1 MIGPEQAY
9 TSFDPEYVTQWVS
22 SSTKDAP
29 PVFAKSFRTVFYAGP
44 LARKER
50 RSWIESDVVALDCKI
65 GGGGATAANGRSGS
79 RRRSAVRMT
88 TLAGGAGC
96 SAGSLAAMT
105 VVRGATMAARAVMT
119 LGGAAVCSVAS
130 LAMLPVIWTAMTAAA
145 TTATAATVGVAAVV
159 AGTGGGYQTSH
170 GRTAAPGAGGV
181 C

>member
-65 GGGGATAANGRSGS
+65 GGGGATAA
-79 RRRSAVRMT
+79 
-88 TLAGGAGC
+88 
-96 SAGSLAAMT
+96 
-105 VVRGATMAARAVMT
+105 
-119 LGGAAVCSVAS
+119 
-130 LAMLPVIWTAMTAAA
+130 MTAAA
-145 TTATAATVGVAAVV
+145 AAAASSLAAAAPIAAASAAV
-159 AGTGGGYQTSH
+159 
-170 GRTAAPGAGGV
+170 GRLTPARPPASRGRCRHRADPRRGARGHSPFADAAAAA
-181 C
+181 CERFS